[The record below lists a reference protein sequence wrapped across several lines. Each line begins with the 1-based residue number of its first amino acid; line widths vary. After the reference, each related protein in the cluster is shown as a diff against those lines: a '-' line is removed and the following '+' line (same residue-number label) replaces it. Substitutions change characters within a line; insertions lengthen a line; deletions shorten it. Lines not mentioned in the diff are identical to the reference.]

1 MNKIKLGLIVILMRF
16 YINCLTASPIP
27 GINSNLMSLHFGGL
41 LSTGKSSSF
50 IPSSSGYRNINTGS
64 VFGFAYTKRT
74 YTYNYHLG
82 INYLNEGYM
91 YTIINSKETPLN
103 KLVKSNE
110 VENKFISLVIPMG
123 LSYTVSESRTST
135 VDIGFALLPKLLMKQ
150 IQYIKINYEN
160 DVVEKDVFKRKSE
173 YSSLSLGLN
182 VFASIEI
189 PINYDYSV
197 SVIPNLQFNHY
208 GSSKPDFKSN
218 LLGFG
223 VKVGLNLIN

>member
-1 MNKIKLGLIVILMRF
+1 MKKRIKNLILVFSFLICSSLLA
-16 YINCLTASPIP
+16 NPIP
-27 GINSNLMSLHFGGL
+27 GLNSNLMSLHFGGL

-50 IPSSSGYRNINTGS
+50 IPSSTGYRNINTGS
-64 VFGFAYTKRT
+64 VFGFAFTKRT

-82 INYLNEGYM
+82 VNYLNEGYM

-110 VENKFISLVIPMG
+110 VENKYISIAIPMG

-135 VDIGFALLPKLLMKQ
+135 VDIGFALLPKFLIKQ
-150 IQYIKINYEN
+150 MQYVKIYYEN
-160 DVVEKDVFKRKSE
+160 DIVEKDVFKKKSE
-173 YSSLSLGLN
+173 YNKLSLGLN

-197 SVIPNLQFNHY
+197 SIIPNLQFNHY
-208 GSSKPDFKSN
+208 GSAKPDYRSN
-218 LLGFG
+218 LFSFG
-223 VKVGLNLIN
+223 IKIGLNLIN